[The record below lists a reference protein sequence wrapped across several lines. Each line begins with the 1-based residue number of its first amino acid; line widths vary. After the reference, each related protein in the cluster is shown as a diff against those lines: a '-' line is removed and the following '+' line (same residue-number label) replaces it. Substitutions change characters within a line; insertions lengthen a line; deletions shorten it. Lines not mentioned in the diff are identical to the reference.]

1 MSLYLVLKYNKEPIY
16 VMFRYQIIIEYD
28 GTNYSGWQSQKNAKS
43 IQKEVEKILSKILK
57 KKVNISGSG
66 RTDAG
71 VHSKNQS
78 AHFDHKKYIP
88 NKYKLISAANYFL
101 NKKNISIK
109 KIVNK
114 NMNFHARYS
123 AKERE
128 YEYII
133 LNRDAPPVLDKNKVW
148 YLRSK
153 LDIKLLKKA
162 AKKLIGTHNFN
173 TFRSANCQAKSPIRT
188 LKTITITKKKEKII
202 FILRSKSFL
211 KNQVRSIIGCLKYVG
226 EKKWTIKDLEK
237 VLNSK
242 KRKNCAPP
250 APAQGLYLSKIIY

>member
-1 MSLYLVLKYNKEPIY
+1 
-16 VMFRYQIIIEYD
+16 MFRYQIIIEYD
-28 GTNYSGWQSQKNAKS
+28 GTNHSGWQSQKNAKS
-43 IQKEVEKILSKILK
+43 IQNEIETTLSKMMK
-57 KKVNISGSG
+57 KKIKIIGSG

-78 AHFDHKKYIP
+78 AHFDCK
-88 NKYKLISAANYFL
+88 NFL

-109 KIVNK
+109 KIIKK
-114 NMNFHARYS
+114 NINFHARYS

-133 LNRDAPPVLDKNKVW
+133 LNRDSPPILDKNKVW

-153 LDIKLLKKA
+153 LDIKQMKKA

-173 TFRSANCQAKSPIRT
+173 TFRSSNCQAKSPIRT
-188 LKTITITKKKEKII
+188 LKKIKITRKDEKII

-211 KNQVRSIIGCLKYVG
+211 RNQVRSIIGCLKYVG
-226 EKKWTIKDLEK
+226 DNKWTIKEFEK

-242 KRKNCAPP
+242 NRNRCAPP

>member
-1 MSLYLVLKYNKEPIY
+1 
-16 VMFRYQIIIEYD
+16 MFRYQIIIEYD
-28 GTNYSGWQSQKNAKS
+28 GTKHSGWQSQKNAKS
-43 IQKEVEKILSKILK
+43 IQNEIEKTLSKMMK
-57 KKVNISGSG
+57 KKIKIIGSG

-78 AHFDHKKYIP
+78 AHFDCKNLLSDKR
-88 NKYKLISAANYFL
+88 KLILSVNHFL

-109 KIVNK
+109 KIIKK
-114 NMNFHARYS
+114 NINFHARYS

-133 LNRDAPPVLDKNKVW
+133 LNRDSPPILDKNKVW

-153 LDIKLLKKA
+153 LDIKQMKKA

-173 TFRSANCQAKSPIRT
+173 TFRSSNCQAKSPIRT
-188 LKTITITKKKEKII
+188 IKKIKITRKDEKII

-211 KNQVRSIIGCLKYVG
+211 RNQVRSIIGCLKYVG
-226 EKKWTIKDLEK
+226 DNKWTIKEFEK

-242 KRKNCAPP
+242 NRNQCAPP

>member
-1 MSLYLVLKYNKEPIY
+1 
-16 VMFRYQIIIEYD
+16 MFRYQIIIEYD
-28 GTNYSGWQSQKNAKS
+28 GTNHSGWQAQKNAKS
-43 IQKEVEKILSKILK
+43 IQKEIEKILSKILK
-57 KKVNISGSG
+57 TKVIINGSG

-78 AHFDHKKYIP
+78 AHFDHKKLIS
-88 NKYKLISAANYFL
+88 NKYKLITSVNYFL

-109 KIVNK
+109 KIIKK
-114 NMNFHARYS
+114 NTSFHARYS

-133 LNRDAPPVLDKNKVW
+133 LNRDAPPILDKNKVW

-162 AKKLIGTHNFN
+162 SKKLIGTHNFN
-173 TFRSANCQAKSPIRT
+173 AFRSTNCQAKSPIRT
-188 LKTITITKKKEKII
+188 LKKIKILKKDEKII

-226 EKKWTIKDLEK
+226 EKKWTIKNLEK
-237 VLNSK
+237 VLKSK
-242 KRKNCAPP
+242 NRNYCAPP

>member
-1 MSLYLVLKYNKEPIY
+1 
-16 VMFRYQIIIEYD
+16 MFRYQIIIEFE
-28 GTNYSGWQSQKNAKS
+28 GTNFAGWQSQKNAKS
-43 IQKEVEKILSKILK
+43 IQKEIEKVLFKMLRE
-57 KKVNISGSG
+57 KVRIFGSG

-71 VHSKNQS
+71 VHAKNQS
-78 AHFDHKKYIP
+78 AHFDCKHKIL
-88 NKYKLISAANYFL
+88 NKYKFINSVNHFL

-109 KIVNK
+109 KILK
-114 NMNFHARYS
+114 KKLNFHARYS

-133 LNRDAPPVLDKNKVW
+133 LNRYASPVLEKNKVW

-153 LDIKLLKKA
+153 LDTKLMKKA

-173 TFRSANCQAKSPIRT
+173 AFRSANCQANSPIRT
-188 LKTITITKKKEKII
+188 LKKIKITNKNEKII

-211 KNQVRSIIGCLKYVG
+211 KNQVRSIVGCLKYIG
-226 EKKWTIKDLEK
+226 ENKWTINDLEK
-237 VLNSK
+237 VLKSK

-250 APAQGLYLSKIIY
+250 APAHGLYLSKIIY

>member
-1 MSLYLVLKYNKEPIY
+1 
-16 VMFRYQIIIEYD
+16 MFRYQIIVEYD
-28 GTNYSGWQSQKNAKS
+28 GSKHSGWQYQKNAKS
-43 IQKEVEKILSKILK
+43 IQKEIEKNISKILREK
-57 KKVNISGSG
+57 IKINGSG
-66 RTDAG
+66 RTDSG

-78 AHFDHKKYIP
+78 AHFDCKNLISNKK
-88 NKYKLISAANYFL
+88 KLILSANHFL

-109 KIVNK
+109 KIIKK

-133 LNRDAPPVLDKNKVW
+133 LNRDAPPVLDRNKVW
-148 YLRSK
+148 YLRCE

-173 TFRSANCQAKSPIRT
+173 AFRSSNCQAKSPIRT
-188 LKTITITKKKEKII
+188 LKQLKIVKKNEKII

-226 EKKWTIKDLEK
+226 EKKWTIKNLEE
-237 VLNSK
+237 VLKSK
-242 KRKNCAPP
+242 KRNNCAPP
-250 APAQGLYLSKIIY
+250 APAQGLYLSRIIY

>member
-1 MSLYLVLKYNKEPIY
+1 MSLCLVLKYKRELIY
-16 VMFRYQIIIEYD
+16 KMFRYQIIIEYD
-28 GTNYSGWQSQKNAKS
+28 GTNHSGWQSQKNAKS
-43 IQKEVEKILSKILK
+43 IQKEIEKTFYKILK
-57 KKVNISGSG
+57 KKIKINGSG

-78 AHFDHKKYIP
+78 AHFDYI
-88 NKYKLISAANYFL
+88 NIILDKHKLISSVNYFL

-109 KIVNK
+109 KIVKK

-123 AKERE
+123 AKERV

-133 LNRDAPPVLDKNKVW
+133 LNRDAPPILDKNKVW
-148 YLRSK
+148 HLRSK
-153 LDIKLLKKA
+153 LDVKLLKKA

-173 TFRSANCQAKSPIRT
+173 AFRSSNCQAKSPIRT
-188 LKTITITKKKEKII
+188 LKTIKVAKKKEKII
-202 FILRSKSFL
+202 FVLRSKSFL

-226 EKKWTIKDLEK
+226 ENKWNIKDLEK
-237 VLNSK
+237 VLKSK
-242 KRKNCAPP
+242 NRNYCAPP

>member
-1 MSLYLVLKYNKEPIY
+1 MNLCLVLKYKRGLIY
-16 VMFRYQIIIEYD
+16 LMFRYQIIIEYD
-28 GTNYSGWQSQKNAKS
+28 GTNHSGWQAQKNAKS
-43 IQKEVEKILSKILK
+43 IQKQIEKTYSKILK
-57 KKVNISGSG
+57 KKIKIDGSG

-78 AHFDHKKYIP
+78 AHFDHENLIL
-88 NKYKLISAANYFL
+88 NKHKLISSVNHFL
-101 NKKNISIK
+101 NKKNITIK
-109 KIVNK
+109 KIIKKNK
-114 NMNFHARYS
+114 NFHARYS
-123 AKERE
+123 AKERI

-133 LNRDAPPVLDKNKVW
+133 LNRDAPPILDKNKVW

-153 LDIKLLKKA
+153 LDIKLLKNG

-173 TFRSANCQAKSPIRT
+173 AFRSSNCQAKSPIRT
-188 LKTITITKKKEKII
+188 IKTIKITKKKEKII

-226 EKKWTIKDLEK
+226 ENKWTIKDLEK
-237 VLNSK
+237 VLKSK
-242 KRKNCAPP
+242 NRNCCAPP

>member
-1 MSLYLVLKYNKEPIY
+1 MSLYLVLKYKREPFY
-16 VMFRYQIIIEYD
+16 QMFRYQIIIEYD
-28 GTNYSGWQSQKNAKS
+28 GTNHSGWQSQKNAKS
-43 IQKEVEKILSKILK
+43 IQTEIQKILSKILK
-57 KKVNISGSG
+57 NKIKVNGSG

-78 AHFDHKKYIP
+78 AHFDCKKIILNKHKFITSV
-88 NKYKLISAANYFL
+88 NHFL
-101 NKKNISIK
+101 SKKNITIK
-109 KIVNK
+109 KIIKK

-133 LNRDAPPVLDKNKVW
+133 LNRDAPPILDKNKVW

-162 AKKLIGTHNFN
+162 AKILIGTHNFN
-173 TFRSANCQAKSPIRT
+173 AFRSTNCQAKSPIRT
-188 LKTITITKKKEKII
+188 LKKIKIIKKNEKIT

-226 EKKWTIKDLEK
+226 EKKWKLKDLER
-237 VLNSK
+237 VLRSK
-242 KRKNCAPP
+242 NRNNCAPP

>member
-1 MSLYLVLKYNKEPIY
+1 
-16 VMFRYQIIIEYD
+16 MFRYQIIIEYD
-28 GTNYSGWQSQKNAKS
+28 GTDHSGWQSQKNAQS
-43 IQKEVEKILSKILK
+43 IQREIEKILSKILK
-57 KKVNISGSG
+57 TKVNINGSG

-78 AHFDHKKYIP
+78 AHFDHKKLIS
-88 NKYKLISAANYFL
+88 NKYKLIASVNYFL

-109 KIVNK
+109 KIIK
-114 NMNFHARYS
+114 KSISFHARYS

-133 LNRDAPPVLDKNKVW
+133 LNRDAPPILDKNKVW

-162 AKKLIGTHNFN
+162 SKKLIGTHNFN
-173 TFRSANCQAKSPIRT
+173 AFRSANCQAKSPIRT
-188 LKTITITKKKEKII
+188 LKTIKILKKDEKII

-226 EKKWTIKDLEK
+226 EKKWTIKNLEK
-237 VLNSK
+237 VLKSK
-242 KRKNCAPP
+242 NRNNCAPP
-250 APAQGLYLSKIIY
+250 APAKGLYLSRIIY

>member
-1 MSLYLVLKYNKEPIY
+1 MA
-16 VMFRYQIIIEYD
+16 RYQIIVEYD
-28 GTNYSGWQSQKNAKS
+28 GKNHSGWQSQKNAKS
-43 IQKEVEKILSKILK
+43 IQKEIEKILSKILK
-57 KKVNISGSG
+57 IKVNIIGSG

-78 AHFDHKKYIP
+78 AHFDHKKLIS
-88 NKYKLISAANYFL
+88 NKYKLITSANYFL

-109 KIVNK
+109 KIIKK
-114 NMNFHARYS
+114 NMSFHARYS

-133 LNRDAPPVLDKNKVW
+133 LNRDAPPILDRNKVW
-148 YLRSK
+148 YLRSR
-153 LDIKLLKKA
+153 LDIKILKKA

-173 TFRSANCQAKSPIRT
+173 AFRSANCQAKSPIRT
-188 LKTITITKKKEKII
+188 LKTIKITKKKEKII

-237 VLNSK
+237 VIKSK
-242 KRKNCAPP
+242 NRNNCATP
-250 APAQGLYLSKIIY
+250 APAQGLYLSRIIY

>member
-1 MSLYLVLKYNKEPIY
+1 
-16 VMFRYQIIIEYD
+16 MFRYQIIVEYE
-28 GTNYSGWQSQKNAKS
+28 GTNHSGWQSQKNAKS
-43 IQKEVEKILSKILK
+43 IQKDIEKTLSKILK
-57 KKVNISGSG
+57 MKINISGSG

-78 AHFDHKKYIP
+78 AHFDYKKLIS
-88 NKYKLISAANYFL
+88 NKYKLITSVNYFL

-109 KIVNK
+109 KIIRK
-114 NMNFHARYS
+114 NMTFHARYS

-133 LNRDAPPVLDKNKVW
+133 LNRDAPPILDKNKVW
-148 YLRSK
+148 HLRSS

-173 TFRSANCQAKSPIRT
+173 AFRSANCQAKSPVRT
-188 LKTITITKKKEKII
+188 LKAIKINKKKEKII

-237 VLNSK
+237 VLKSK
-242 KRKNCAPP
+242 KRNNCAPP